1 MALDTKN
8 RVNALFGIPEKKK
21 DDIEEINFDEYGRMD
36 SKMKQALEQFKRPAF
51 YGTSLQCP
59 KRGLI

>member
-1 MALDTKN
+1 MALDIRN
-8 RVNALFGIPEKKK
+8 RVDVLFGTEKKK
-21 DDIEEINFDEYGRMD
+21 NDIEEINFDEYGRMD
-36 SKMKQALEQFKRPAF
+36 SKTKQALEQFKRPAF